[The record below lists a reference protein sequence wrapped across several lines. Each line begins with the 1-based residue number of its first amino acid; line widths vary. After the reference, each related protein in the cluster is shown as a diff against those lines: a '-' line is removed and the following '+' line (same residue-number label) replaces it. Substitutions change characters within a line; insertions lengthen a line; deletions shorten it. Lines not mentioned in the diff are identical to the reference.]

1 MNSLPAQV
9 GDLGLWG
16 VAAVFCALVLC
27 ATTFI
32 SHTVGAIIILPIV
45 QAVGSQL
52 EVCASG
58 SLRCTI

>member
-1 MNSLPAQV
+1 MT
-9 GDLGLWG
+9 
-16 VAAVFCALVLC
+16 AVFCGLVLC

-52 EVCASG
+52 QVCVPVIAAAAH
-58 SLRCTI
+58 LYLC

>member
-1 MNSLPAQV
+1 M
-9 GDLGLWG
+9 GGLGLWG
-16 VAAVFCALVLC
+16 VTAVFCALVLC

-52 EVCASG
+52 EVCTPCMVAAV
-58 SLRCTI
+58 C

>member
-1 MNSLPAQV
+1 M

-52 EVCASG
+52 EVRPPSRSG
-58 SLRCTI
+58 WLGPHGHQC